1 MCTAVTFTDK
11 KSHHYLARTMDFS
24 FELDTRVVSIPKNH
38 VFDSLVSDGS
48 FKSEHAFLAAGQE
61 IEGYGYSFGDGFNEK
76 GFAIASLY
84 FEKYA
89 KYSAAPIDGKTNLAS
104 TDLVAW
110 ALGNA
115 ESVDEFAKKI
125 SSINIVD
132 VVNPVIMEKVPLH
145 WIVTDGFGND
155 GVLEITE
162 SGVHFYRNQVG
173 VMTNPPEF
181 PWHMENLNHYN
192 NLQPN
197 DFGSKIYGDFTT
209 FWDGPGSGTRGLPG
223 DYTSISRF
231 VRAAYVRQYS
241 ERENGLLSLSHILNA
256 VDIPKG
262 VKKKSDGLSDYT
274 QYKAIIDLDDQCYY
288 FMKYGDAAFMKACL
302 DSNSDEVKEFQH

>member
-1 MCTAVTFTDK
+1 M
-11 KSHHYLARTMDFS
+11 
-24 FELDTRVVSIPKNH
+24 
-38 VFDSLVSDGS
+38 
-48 FKSEHAFLAAGQE
+48 
-61 IEGYGYSFGDGFNEK
+61 
-76 GFAIASLY
+76 
-84 FEKYA
+84 
-89 KYSAAPIDGKTNLAS
+89 
-104 TDLVAW
+104 
-110 ALGNA
+110 
-115 ESVDEFAKKI
+115 
-125 SSINIVD
+125 
-132 VVNPVIMEKVPLH
+132 IMEKVPLH

-209 FWDGPGSGTRGLPG
+209 FGMDRVQARADFRATTLRFRVLSGRHTCA
-223 DYTSISRF
+223 SIRKRKRLVVSF
-231 VRAAYVRQYS
+231 SHFKCSGYS
-241 ERENGLLSLSHILNA
+241 ERRQ
-256 VDIPKG
+256 
-262 VKKKSDGLSDYT
+262 KKSDGLSDYT

>member
-38 VFDSLVSDGS
+38 VFDSLVSDVS
-48 FKSEHAFLAAGQE
+48 FKTEHAFLAAGQE

-89 KYSAAPIDGKTNLAS
+89 KYSATPIAGKTNLAS

-115 ESVDEFAKKI
+115 ESVDEFAQKI
-125 SSINIVD
+125 SDINIVD
-132 VVNPVIMEKVPLH
+132 IVNPVIMKEVPLH
-145 WIVTDGFGND
+145 WIVTDSSGND

-162 SGVHFYRNQVG
+162 SGVHFYHNLVG

-192 NLQPN
+192 NLQPT
-197 DFGSKIYGDFTT
+197 DFGSKTYGDFTT

-241 ERENGLLSLSHILNA
+241 ERENGLVALSHILNS

-262 VKKKSDGLSDYT
+262 VKKKPDGLSDYT
-274 QYKAIIDLDDQCYY
+274 QYRMMIDLSGRCCYFRRY
-288 FMKYGDAAFMKACL
+288 RDAASAKYCL
-302 DSNSDEVKEFQH
+302 DASSDLVEELS

>member
-11 KSHHYLARTMDFS
+11 NSHHYLARTMDFS

-38 VFDSLVSDGS
+38 VFDSLVSDVS
-48 FKSEHAFLAAGQE
+48 FKTEHAFLAAGQE

-115 ESVDEFAKKI
+115 ESVDEFAQKI

-173 VMTNPPEF
+173 VMTNPPA
-181 PWHMENLNHYN
+181 
-192 NLQPN
+192 
-197 DFGSKIYGDFTT
+197 S
-209 FWDGPGSGTRGLPG
+209 
-223 DYTSISRF
+223 
-231 VRAAYVRQYS
+231 
-241 ERENGLLSLSHILNA
+241 
-256 VDIPKG
+256 
-262 VKKKSDGLSDYT
+262 
-274 QYKAIIDLDDQCYY
+274 
-288 FMKYGDAAFMKACL
+288 
-302 DSNSDEVKEFQH
+302 